1 MDELYHFLLSVA
13 KNTEI
18 TRDIIIRFK
27 DVDLS
32 RYRQILVPHAGKSE
46 DALFQ
51 DILRQVNPND
61 QAMSSGRM
69 SSYLSELMYEAI
81 NVISTGGASN
91 NIEQCLEHAKR
102 IAEKARDSNEMAV
115 NKISVYCKRAELG
128 KQVYAEKLKNI
139 DHTIRGLIDQRDSLK
154 EESDIMEAEH
164 RKLEVVKSSFM
175 RQPDQAHFLVE
186 LTRPTFVSKFRGK
199 RLDDVSWEPIAQI
212 AFSLF
217 DTRPHV
223 LKGTLKIYFE
233 QHIKKIMNVNLEEA
247 LKSARSPPQSQDGVP
262 SAFGNGPEAMDIDF
276 ESATDSIQYTNE
288 SSLEDARGG
297 DEESERQDEDH
308 EDVVNSRNPAASEHI
323 ITVFGHTA
331 LRKATF
337 LASTIEKDY
346 YNPYDPYHLSNF
358 ASALAGNPVK
368 RSYSKEYAEN
378 LLWMPGFVKA
388 LFDHDNVL
396 EWFMTNVSG
405 FLKDITLSAS
415 NSGGRYPQE
424 AALLLLEKIK
434 QHAVTNE
441 GG

>member
-1 MDELYHFLLSVA
+1 
-13 KNTEI
+13 
-18 TRDIIIRFK
+18 
-27 DVDLS
+27 
-32 RYRQILVPHAGKSE
+32 
-46 DALFQ
+46 
-51 DILRQVNPND
+51 
-61 QAMSSGRM
+61 
-69 SSYLSELMYEAI
+69 MYEAI

-91 NIEQCLEHAKR
+91 NIEQYLEHAKR
-102 IAEKARDSNEMAV
+102 IAEIARDSNEMAID
-115 NKISVYCKRAELG
+115 KISVYCKRAELG

-139 DHTIRGLIDQRDSLK
+139 DHTIGSLIDQRNSLK
-154 EESDIMEAEH
+154 EESDIMEAELY
-164 RKLEVVKSSFM
+164 KLEVVKSSFV
-175 RQPDQAHFLVE
+175 RQTDQAHVLVV

-262 SAFGNGPEAMDIDF
+262 SAFGNGLDAMDIDV
-276 ESATDSIQYTNE
+276 ESATDSVQYTNE
-288 SSLEDARGG
+288 SSLEDSGGG
-297 DEESERQDEDH
+297 DEESERHH
-308 EDVVNSRNPAASEHI
+308 EDVVNSTNSAASEHI

-337 LASTIEKDY
+337 LASTIEKHY

-405 FLKDITLSAS
+405 FLRDITLSAS

-434 QHAVTNE
+434 RHAVTNE